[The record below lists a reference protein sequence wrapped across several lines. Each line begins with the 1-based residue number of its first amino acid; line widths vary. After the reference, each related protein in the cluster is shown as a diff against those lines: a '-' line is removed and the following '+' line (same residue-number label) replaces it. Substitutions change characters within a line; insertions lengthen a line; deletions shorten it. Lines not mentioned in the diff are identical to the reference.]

1 MAAIISIVH
10 QELGRRP
17 RQPAFPGKVVCESR
31 CGSSEQRSGSSVG
44 PPEGGFL
51 LPESSIPT
59 ALLEAYGGTHSRV
72 RYGRHDFTL
81 QIGKYSQEVADLF
94 QQTNSAS
101 AVFITADNPF
111 SEVASDLDN
120 VASNRVLLD
129 RLKNLA
135 VAVYEGAGQDAEGKW
150 PAETSYLALG
160 ISRLQAATLGI
171 EFRQNAVVWTDQDAI
186 PELVLLR

>member
-1 MAAIISIVH
+1 M
-10 QELGRRP
+10 
-17 RQPAFPGKVVCESR
+17 
-31 CGSSEQRSGSSVG
+31 
-44 PPEGGFL
+44 
-51 LPESSIPT
+51 PESAIPT
-59 ALLEAYGGTHSRV
+59 ALLEAYGATHYRI
-72 RYGRHDFTL
+72 RDGRHDFTL
-81 QIGKYSQEVADLF
+81 QIGKHSQELADLF

-120 VASNRVLLD
+120 AASNGVLLD
-129 RLKNLA
+129 RLKHLA

-160 ISRLQAATLGI
+160 ISRLQASAFGI
-171 EFRQNAVVWTDQDAI
+171 EFRENAFVWIDQEAN

>member
-1 MAAIISIVH
+1 M
-10 QELGRRP
+10 
-17 RQPAFPGKVVCESR
+17 
-31 CGSSEQRSGSSVG
+31 
-44 PPEGGFL
+44 
-51 LPESSIPT
+51 LPESAIPT
-59 ALLEAYGGTHSRV
+59 ALLEAYGATHYRV
-72 RYGRHDFTL
+72 RDGRHDFTL
-81 QIGKYSQEVADLF
+81 QIGKHSQELADLLE
-94 QQTNSAS
+94 QTNSAS

-120 VASNRVLLD
+120 VASNGLLLD
-129 RLKNLA
+129 RLKHLA

-171 EFRQNAVVWTDQDAI
+171 EFRQNAVVCIEQDAI